1 MARVQ
6 RRTAERPRTTAKP
19 SSAEEYKLIGNFHA
33 VCKTLLQDRYHDR
46 LSRPLV
52 FWAMANDRRLPLAF
66 LGRTVGDLV
75 ETPFDEL
82 AATPG
87 IGQKK
92 IGTLIKLLTRAI
104 KDQAPHALDGGPDA
118 DGEPA
123 ASSRDGSVPRIRP
136 ARVSESLW
144 EQWRGTIVRF
154 GVDCEKM
161 GRLVPSW
168 QSLPTVIW
176 HTRLEKYCDLSIAEI
191 RRLKTHGEK
200 RVRIILE
207 VFARCTSYCPMP
219 ARRSICRFGCCRN
232 SSRRSSVGSIR

>member
-46 LSRPLV
+46 LERPLV

-123 ASSRDGSVPRIRP
+123 ASSRDGSAPADSTPR
-136 ARVSESLW
+136 ESPS
-144 EQWRGTIVRF
+144 RF
-154 GVDCEKM
+154 GGSGGE
-161 GRLVPSW
+161 RLCGSG
-168 QSLPTVIW
+168 
-176 HTRLEKYCDLSIAEI
+176 SIA
-191 RRLKTHGEK
+191 RRWGGW
-200 RVRIILE
+200 
-207 VFARCTSYCPMP
+207 FPACNRCP
-219 ARRSICRFGCCRN
+219 R
-232 SSRRSSVGSIR
+232 